1 MLSSMYVIL
10 TFPALEFLIRK
21 LKKICRFSLFYAY
34 HCIECSPYLL
44 ATYYSIFI
52 SKNYQEKEA
61 VLLPYNNTGSKYF
74 NISKSA
80 CGLGCF
86 TIKSID

>member
-44 ATYYSIFI
+44 A
-52 SKNYQEKEA
+52 NYQEKEA

-80 CGLGCF
+80 CGLGCS

>member
-52 SKNYQEKEA
+52 SKIIKKKRLYCFLTIIQ
-61 VLLPYNNTGSKYF
+61 VV
-74 NISKSA
+74 NISTFLKVPVA
-80 CGLGCF
+80 LGVVL
-86 TIKSID
+86 